1 MSLLIISEFRFLS
14 EIFDRGSNCPNKF
27 WLAFSIQKKIINESV
42 LWISFCCSAQA
53 WFNSCLQIQKKVYYS
68 LEFFIHLNLTRYG
81 WICFTEVLSVFFFM
95 KQETMCLSDFAFLE
109 KHELHNGWTLG
120 IFEMSQVY
128 FELWQ
133 PRNLFHSW
141 ALETCFFMSYLFENR
156 DSHFEHL

>member
-1 MSLLIISEFRFLS
+1 M
-14 EIFDRGSNCPNKF
+14 
-27 WLAFSIQKKIINESV
+27 
-42 LWISFCCSAQA
+42 ISF
-53 WFNSCLQIQKKVYYS
+53 FNTEKNHKRIGPLDIILLFRSGLIQLLPANTKKVYYS

-95 KQETMCLSDFAFLE
+95 KQETMWLSDFAFLE